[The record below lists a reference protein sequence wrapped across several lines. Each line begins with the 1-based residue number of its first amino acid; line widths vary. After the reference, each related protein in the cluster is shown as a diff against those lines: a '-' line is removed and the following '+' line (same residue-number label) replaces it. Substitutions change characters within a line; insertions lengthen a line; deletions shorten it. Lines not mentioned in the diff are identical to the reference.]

1 LKLAQFTKS
10 YILKST
16 KEKTSDTIMSE
27 KNEDMVNKKVAIVLG
42 IIVMVLFTGII
53 VVFAYYSTAVMQRDN
68 LIAMKDQ
75 EILSL
80 QSEVTDLEEQVT
92 DLQDQVEAQ
101 QNQILSLQNQLASM
115 TPASTAARV
124 INVGLGADDN
134 PSSSPPFLH
143 VSGYVCNV
151 GSETAYNVR
160 LHVTAYR
167 GSERVIDTYYNIGTI
182 AKEDSRYIDENFGYS
197 GSALTPNSWTMTP
210 EWT

>member
-1 LKLAQFTKS
+1 
-10 YILKST
+10 
-16 KEKTSDTIMSE
+16 MSE
-27 KNEDMVNKKVAIVLG
+27 KKENMVSKKVAIALG

-53 VVFAYYSTAVMQRDN
+53 VVFAYYSTAVTLRDN
-68 LIAMKDQ
+68 IIAMKDQ

-92 DLQDQVEAQ
+92 DLQDQVETQ
-101 QNQILSLQNQLASM
+101 QNQILNLQNQLASM

-124 INVGLGADDN
+124 INVGLGARDERSN
-134 PSSSPPFLH
+134 PNEPYLS

-167 GSERVIDTYYNIGTI
+167 GSVEVINSYYNVVNALG
-182 AKEDSRYIDENFGYS
+182 KEDSKYVEAEFYYPA
-197 GSALTPNSWTMTP
+197 GSELTYNSWTMTP

>member
-1 LKLAQFTKS
+1 
-10 YILKST
+10 
-16 KEKTSDTIMSE
+16 MSE

-53 VVFAYYSTAVMQRDN
+53 VIFAYYSTAVTQRDN

-101 QNQILSLQNQLASM
+101 QSQILSLQNQLASM
-115 TPASTAARV
+115 TPASTTARV
-124 INVGLGADDN
+124 INVGLGARDDRTN
-134 PSSSPPFLH
+134 FDDPFLY

-151 GSETAYNVR
+151 GAETAYNVR

-167 GSERVIDTYYNIGTI
+167 GSVEVINSYYNIGTI
-182 AKEDSRYIDENFGYS
+182 AKEDSRQIEAEFHYDGE
-197 GSALTPNSWTMTP
+197 ALTPNSWTMTP

>member
-1 LKLAQFTKS
+1 
-10 YILKST
+10 
-16 KEKTSDTIMSE
+16 MSE
-27 KNEDMVNKKVAIVLG
+27 KKENMVSKKVAIALG
-42 IIVMVLFTGII
+42 IIAMVLFTGII
-53 VVFAYYSTAVMQRDN
+53 VVFAYYSTAVTLRDN
-68 LIAMKDQ
+68 IIAMKDQ

-101 QNQILSLQNQLASM
+101 QNQILNLQNQLLSM
-115 TPASTAARV
+115 KPASTAARV
-124 INVGLGADDN
+124 INVGLGARDDRSN
-134 PSSSPPFLH
+134 PNNPFLY

-151 GSETAYNVR
+151 GAETAYNVK

-167 GSERVIDTYYNIGTI
+167 GSFEVINSYYNIGTI
-182 AKEDSRYIDENFGYS
+182 AKEDSRQIEAEFHYD

>member
-1 LKLAQFTKS
+1 
-10 YILKST
+10 
-16 KEKTSDTIMSE
+16 MSE
-27 KNEDMVNKKVAIVLG
+27 KKENMVKKKVAIALG
-42 IIVMVLFTGII
+42 IIVMVLFSGII
-53 VVFAYYSTAVMQRDN
+53 VVFAYYSTAVTLRDN

-80 QSEVTDLEEQVT
+80 QSEIETLEGQVS

-101 QNQILSLQNQLASM
+101 QNQILNLENQLASL

-134 PSSSPPFLH
+134 PYSSPPFLH
-143 VSGYVCNV
+143 VSGYVCNI

-182 AKEDSRYIDENFGYS
+182 VKEDSRYIDENFEYY